1 MKIAK
6 TSEFNGLME
15 MYARRDEAQKLYED
29 YLIQN
34 RNLKWHQFGKRKWY
48 KHCLLE
54 QRKIIEG
61 WDPLI
66 SINARRLVKLIK
78 DEAE

>member
-1 MKIAK
+1 MEIAK

-29 YLIQN
+29 YLIRK

-48 KHCLLE
+48 KYCILQ
-54 QRKIIEG
+54 QRKIIG
-61 WDPLI
+61 SWDLLI
-66 SINARRLVKLIK
+66 SINARRLVELIQ